1 LGQTVHL
8 HQEDGYQGFKASK
21 LRPRLLLVDP
31 PSTDWDNIR
40 GLFRS
45 LRDTSVVAW
54 YPLHSSYVGK
64 KGVPKISGQA
74 EEFTAK
80 TRVPVF
86 QIQYGPAERNTRVM
100 IGCGV
105 AVGGMP
111 ERRLRCLKGL
121 LPEVARELAASSVK
135 EPFSSYNI

>member
-1 LGQTVHL
+1 LI
-8 HQEDGYQGFKASK
+8 
-21 LRPRLLLVDP
+21 DP
-31 PSTDWDNIR
+31 PGADWDNIR
-40 GLFRS
+40 DLFRS
-45 LRDTSVVAW
+45 LPDTSVVAW

-74 EEFTAK
+74 EEFAAK
-80 TRVPVF
+80 VRVPVF
-86 QIQYGPAERNTRVM
+86 QIQYGPVGRNTRMM

-111 ERRLRCLKGL
+111 ARCLRCLKGL
-121 LPEVARELAASSVK
+121 LPEVARELADASVK